1 MKLTFSPKST
11 PGKWSAGL
19 GIAFIILIAAKI
31 LGSLPLPT
39 FSIAALGLAGFV
51 TGIVAIFKNRDRA
64 ILIFLSL
71 IVGLVIMLWIIA
83 EFIFPH

>member
-1 MKLTFSPKST
+1 MKIKFLPKST
-11 PGKWSAGL
+11 LGKWAAGL
-19 GIAFIILIAAKI
+19 GIAFIILIAVKI

-39 FSIAALGLAGFV
+39 FFIAALGLAGFV

-64 ILIFLSL
+64 ILIFLSFV
-71 IVGLVIMLWIIA
+71 VGLIIILWIIL